1 MEEVRY
7 VRLRTTVVVVS
18 MLVLPAAAVFGV
30 KMPAESLASK
40 RPEAAT
46 TGTNAKPPA
55 EQLARN
61 GQTTPTP
68 GLFPKSGEQATS
80 KSTQYESTQRDIV
93 QAGGETNAAAPNAG
107 PAVATASAN
116 IDVPGRSAEASLDG
130 ASPSQ
135 IPLAFASQ
143 ADVSPSA
150 PSAPYDG
157 ATLAN
162 AEVLH
167 PTAPAPTATASPG
180 GGLEQ
185 FTQIQQRLR
194 ALGATHYAL
203 ETWGTDGQLYRFQ
216 CRMAAGH
223 TSDYT
228 RQFEAT
234 DTDALRTMVTV
245 LEEVEA
251 WKAGRLP

>member
-1 MEEVRY
+1 MEEARY
-7 VRLRTTVVVVS
+7 VRLRTSVVVVS
-18 MLVLPAAAVFGV
+18 MLVLPTAAVFGV

-40 RPEAAT
+40 RSEPAKG
-46 TGTNAKPPA
+46 GTSPTPPA

-61 GQTTPTP
+61 GQPARTS
-68 GLFPKSGEQATS
+68 GLLPKSGEESASTS
-80 KSTQYESTQRDIV
+80 PAREV
-93 QAGGETNAAAPNAG
+93 MQAGGHLDSPAPHGG
-107 PAVATASAN
+107 PAIATASAN
-116 IDVPGRSAEASLDG
+116 IDVLGSSTPESLGPSSQSALSFGLDSAARSLPTAPPSPGESS
-130 ASPSQ
+130 
-135 IPLAFASQ
+135 
-143 ADVSPSA
+143 
-150 PSAPYDG
+150 
-157 ATLAN
+157 TLAN
-162 AEVLH
+162 AEILH
-167 PTAPAPTATASPG
+167 PAASPQSAPTSGA
-180 GGLEQ
+180 GLEQ

-223 TSDYT
+223 TADYT

-234 DTDALRTMVTV
+234 DTDALRSMLTV

>member
-1 MEEVRY
+1 MEEARY

-40 RPEAAT
+40 RPEAAP
-46 TGTNAKPPA
+46 TGTPPKPPA

-61 GQTTPTP
+61 GQTAQPP
-68 GLFPKSGEQATS
+68 GLFPKTDELATS
-80 KSTQYESTQRDIV
+80 KSTEYESTRREVI
-93 QAGGETNAAAPNAG
+93 QAGGETNAATPNAG
-107 PAVATASAN
+107 PAIATVAAN
-116 IDVPGRSAEASLDG
+116 IDVPGRPSEALLAG
-130 ASPSQ
+130 ASPS
-135 IPLAFASQ
+135 PLPFGVASPTNS
-143 ADVSPSA
+143 SPSA
-150 PSAPYDG
+150 ASAAYDG
-157 ATLAN
+157 STLAN
-162 AEVLH
+162 AEALH
-167 PTAPAPTATASPG
+167 PAVPAPTAAASAG
-180 GGLEQ
+180 AGLEQ

-223 TSDYT
+223 TTDYT

-234 DTDALRTMVTV
+234 DTDALRTMLTV

>member
-1 MEEVRY
+1 MEEARY

-40 RPEAAT
+40 RSEAAPA
-46 TGTNAKPPA
+46 GTHPKPPA

-61 GQTTPTP
+61 GQTVATPD
-68 GLFPKSGEQATS
+68 LFPKSGEQATS
-80 KSTQYESTQRDIV
+80 KSTRHDVV
-93 QAGGETNAAAPNAG
+93 QAGGDTMGAATNNG
-107 PAVATASAN
+107 PAIATVSAN
-116 IDVPGRSAEASLDG
+116 IDVPARPSQASHAG
-130 ASPSQ
+130 ASSS
-135 IPLAFASQ
+135 PLPFGFASP
-143 ADVSPSA
+143 ANSSPNAESA
-150 PSAPYDG
+150 TYDG
-157 ATLAN
+157 STLAN
-162 AEVLH
+162 AEALH
-167 PTAPAPTATASPG
+167 PATSAPVAAAPGG

-223 TSDYT
+223 TADYT

-234 DTDALRTMVTV
+234 DTDALRTMLTV

>member
-1 MEEVRY
+1 MEETRY

-40 RPEAAT
+40 RSEAVPA
-46 TGTNAKPPA
+46 GTREKPSVEQA
-55 EQLARN
+55 ERHGESAR
-61 GQTTPTP
+61 TP
-68 GLFPKSGEQATS
+68 GLFPQSVDSAKSNSLTHEV
-80 KSTQYESTQRDIV
+80 IH
-93 QAGGETNAAAPNAG
+93 AGGSISTVPQEG
-107 PAVATASAN
+107 PPVAMASAN
-116 IDVPGRSAEASLDG
+116 IDVPGRLTETPLSLG
-130 ASPSQ
+130 VASPMS
-135 IPLAFASQ
+135 ASQ
-143 ADVSPSA
+143 V
-150 PSAPYDG
+150 PYDNS
-157 ATLAN
+157 TLAH

-167 PTAPAPTATASPG
+167 PATPASTTA
-180 GGLEQ
+180 GLEQ

-223 TSDYT
+223 TADYT

-234 DTDALRTMVTV
+234 DTDALRTMLTV

>member
-1 MEEVRY
+1 MEETRY
-7 VRLRTTVVVVS
+7 VRMRTTIVVVS

-40 RPEAAT
+40 SS
-46 TGTNAKPPA
+46 GTAPNTVSEKPSA
-55 EQLARN
+55 EQSAHDGRPARS
-61 GQTTPTP
+61 P
-68 GLFPKSGEQATS
+68 GLFPQSHAAER
-80 KSTQYESTQRDIV
+80 STTRPREVV
-93 QAGGETNAAAPNAG
+93 QAGDGGSLSDLPQDGAMLTA
-107 PAVATASAN
+107 ASAN
-116 IDVPGRSAEASLDG
+116 IDVPGRPTEASHPAASQSPLSLG
-130 ASPSQ
+130 FASPISST
-135 IPLAFASQ
+135 PSASQ
-143 ADVSPSA
+143 AL
-150 PSAPYDG
+150 YDG
-157 ATLAN
+157 STLAH

-167 PTAPAPTATASPG
+167 PAAATAAAPPASG
-180 GGLEQ
+180 AGLEQ

-223 TSDYT
+223 TADYT

-234 DTDALRTMVTV
+234 DTDALRTMLTV

>member
-1 MEEVRY
+1 MEEARY

-40 RPEAAT
+40 RSEAAT

-55 EQLARN
+55 EQLARS
-61 GQTTPTP
+61 GQTDPTP
-68 GLFPKSGEQATS
+68 GLFPKSGEQATP
-80 KSTQYESTQRDIV
+80 KSTRNEVV
-93 QAGGETNAAAPNAG
+93 QASGDTDAAAPNAG
-107 PAVATASAN
+107 PAVAAASAN
-116 IDVPGRSAEASLDG
+116 IDVPGRSTEASFDG

-143 ADVSPSA
+143 ANSSPSA
-150 PSAPYDG
+150 ASAPYDG
-157 ATLAN
+157 STLAN
-162 AEVLH
+162 AEALH
-167 PTAPAPTATASPG
+167 PTAPAPAATASPG
-180 GGLEQ
+180 GGLEH

-223 TSDYT
+223 TADYT

-234 DTDALRTMVTV
+234 DTDALRTMLTV

>member
-1 MEEVRY
+1 MEEARY

-40 RPEAAT
+40 RLEAAPA
-46 TGTNAKPPA
+46 GTHPKPPA

-61 GQTTPTP
+61 GQTVPTP
-68 GLFPKSGEQATS
+68 GLFPKSGEQATAN
-80 KSTQYESTQRDIV
+80 STRRDVV
-93 QAGGETNAAAPNAG
+93 QAGGDTITAAQNNGSAI
-107 PAVATASAN
+107 ATVSAN
-116 IDVPGRSAEASLDG
+116 IDVPGRQSETSLAGAPSSPLPFGFASPTNSSPTAASAAYDGSTLAAAEA
-130 ASPSQ
+130 
-135 IPLAFASQ
+135 
-143 ADVSPSA
+143 
-150 PSAPYDG
+150 
-157 ATLAN
+157 
-162 AEVLH
+162 LH
-167 PTAPAPTATASPG
+167 PAAPVAAASAG

-234 DTDALRTMVTV
+234 DTDALRTMLTV